1 MSTTVQDIL
10 IEESKCPMCG
20 AHNLPWNEMQ
30 KLGELTNTVFPSI
43 DVRGATYTVE
53 GFYAK
58 VAHGTA
64 CWDSNF
70 GDECGSCLRTIINTE
85 TSLVS
90 PGGMGH

>member
-1 MSTTVQDIL
+1 MSTIESIL
-10 IEESKCPMCG
+10 TEESKCPLCG
-20 AHNLPWNEMQ
+20 VHNIPWNEMQ

-43 DVRGATYTVE
+43 DVRGATYDVNET
-53 GFYAK
+53 K

-70 GDECGSCLRTIINTE
+70 GDECGSCLKVVMNPE
-85 TSLVS
+85 TALVS